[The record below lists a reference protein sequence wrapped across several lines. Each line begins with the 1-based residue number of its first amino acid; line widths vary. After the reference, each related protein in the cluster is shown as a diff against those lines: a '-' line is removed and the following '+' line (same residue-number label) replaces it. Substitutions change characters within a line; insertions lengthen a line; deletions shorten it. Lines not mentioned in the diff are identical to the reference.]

1 MPFLFKIAAILIG
14 IFIWKTVM
22 ASFAKAKEAMRD
34 DEDGGAGSRA
44 HLDLET
50 QWREAAEALTGTFDP
65 GEGPNM
71 KNASITG
78 SISGHSFT
86 IKRFG
91 RNYVRYFVGFRNA
104 TRIQVC
110 VVRDMQTIAE
120 RILDGHPI
128 FPSKMFFSSQEPDF
142 YCSAES
148 EAAFDRFLEMPS
160 NRSAVLNLVRLFPAG
175 MFNNEGVSVRL
186 RASVPD
192 VEVISRM
199 ATIANALENPSQ
211 TPMPDLMTAEK
222 KGLLAVPAEFS
233 FADDAEDENEE
244 DVPKRFPPIQVVAST
259 TKAKKTS
266 KIQVRKPDA
275 SAAARTTVI
284 RISPEAKRTGIS
296 DTVKSDI
303 VRSTPEKT
311 VLFSPE
317 KQVPAVQPLKQET
330 PVSAQSPSEAGHFRS
345 GGSASLTVE
354 SVCAALFSKSF
365 PSAEE
370 RAAFDAMKGRR
381 VHWTGELQMVLP
393 FSMDFTFGSRKGVKA
408 TLLVHE
414 MKQGQSGIPVRIKA
428 VAAFPPEFQAAL
440 ESAKGKTV
448 SFEGDILKFESFARE
463 IYLQDASLES

>member
-1 MPFLFKIAAILIG
+1 MPFFFKIAAILIG

-22 ASFAKAKEAMRD
+22 ASFSKAKAAMQD
-34 DEDGGAGSRA
+34 DEDGDAGSRA
-44 HLDLET
+44 HLDLEA
-50 QWREAAEALTGTFDP
+50 QWRQAAEALTGTFDS

-78 SISGHSFT
+78 NISGHSFT

-104 TRIQVC
+104 TRIRVC

-148 EAAFDRFLEMPS
+148 EAAFDRFLDTPS

-186 RASVPD
+186 RATAPD

-199 ATIANALENPSQ
+199 AAIANALENPSQ
-211 TPMPDLMTAEK
+211 TPMSDLMTAEK
-222 KGLLAVPAEFS
+222 KDLLSVPAEFS
-233 FADDAEDENEE
+233 SADFPPAEDEIEE
-244 DVPKRFPPIQVVAST
+244 DTPKRFQPLQVET
-259 TKAKKTS
+259 PKAKKTS
-266 KIQVRKPDA
+266 KIQMQKTDD
-275 SAAARTTVI
+275 AAARRTTVI
-284 RISPEAKRTGIS
+284 RISPEARRSGSS
-296 DTVKSDI
+296 DTVKSGV
-303 VRSTPEKT
+303 VRNSNP
-311 VLFSPE
+311 
-317 KQVPAVQPLKQET
+317 
-330 PVSAQSPSEAGHFRS
+330 
-345 GGSASLTVE
+345 SASTSPATDAAPQKQPAPGQKNVVSDDLTVE
-354 SVCAALFSKSF
+354 SVCAVLFSKSF
-365 PSAEE
+365 PGAEE
-370 RAAFDAMKGRR
+370 RAAFDTMKGRR
-381 VHWTGELQMVLP
+381 VRWTGELQMALP

-414 MKQGQSGIPVRIKA
+414 MKQGQSGVPVRIKA
-428 VAAFPPEFQAAL
+428 VAAFPPELQAAL

-448 SFEGDILKFESFARE
+448 AFSGDILKFEAFSRE

>member
-1 MPFLFKIAAILIG
+1 MPFFFKIAAILIG

-22 ASFAKAKEAMRD
+22 ASFSKAKAAMQD
-34 DEDGGAGSRA
+34 DEDGDAGSRA
-44 HLDLET
+44 HLDLEA
-50 QWREAAEALTGTFDP
+50 QWRQAAEALTGTFDS

-78 SISGHSFT
+78 NVSGHSFT

-104 TRIQVC
+104 TRIRVC

-148 EAAFDRFLEMPS
+148 EAAFDRFLDTPS

-186 RASVPD
+186 RATAPD

-199 ATIANALENPSQ
+199 AAIANTLENPSQ
-211 TPMPDLMTAEK
+211 TPMSDLMTAKK
-222 KGLLAVPAEFS
+222 KGLLSVPAEFS
-233 FADDAEDENEE
+233 SEDFPPAEEEVEE
-244 DVPKRFPPIQVVAST
+244 DTPKRFQPLQIEMPKS
-259 TKAKKTS
+259 KKTS
-266 KIQVRKPDA
+266 KIRVQKTDD
-275 SAAARTTVI
+275 AAARRTTVI
-284 RISPEAKRTGIS
+284 RISSETKRTEAVDVAKNGGI
-296 DTVKSDI
+296 
-303 VRSTPEKT
+303 RNAPEKT

-317 KQVPAVQPLKQET
+317 KQPPAAQAVAQET
-330 PVSAQSPSEAGHFRS
+330 PAPKAADSA
-345 GGSASLTVE
+345 LTVE

-365 PSAEE
+365 PGTEE
-370 RAAFDAMKGRR
+370 RAAFDAMKGCR
-381 VHWTGELQMVLP
+381 VRWTGELQMALP

-414 MKQGQSGIPVRIKA
+414 MKQGQSGVPVRIKA
-428 VAAFPPEFQAAL
+428 VAAFPPELQAAL

-448 SFEGDILKFESFARE
+448 AFSGDILKFEAFSRE

>member
-1 MPFLFKIAAILIG
+1 MHFLFKIAAILIG

-22 ASFAKAKEAMRD
+22 ASFTKAKAAMQD
-34 DEDGGAGSRA
+34 DEDGDAGSRA
-44 HLDLET
+44 HLDLEA
-50 QWREAAEALTGTFDP
+50 QWRQAAERLSCTFDR
-65 GEGPNM
+65 GKKANGNDM
-71 KNASITG
+71 
-78 SISGHSFT
+78 SISGRFSGHAVT

-104 TRIQVC
+104 TRIRVC

-148 EAAFDRFLEMPS
+148 EAAFDHFLDTPS

-186 RASVPD
+186 RATAPD

-199 ATIANALENPSQ
+199 AAIANALENPSQ
-211 TPMPDLMTAEK
+211 TPMSDLMTAQK
-222 KGLLAVPAEFS
+222 KGLLSVPAEFS
-233 FADDAEDENEE
+233 SADFPPAEEEIEE
-244 DVPKRFPPIQVVAST
+244 DTPKRFQPLQIETP
-259 TKAKKTS
+259 KAKKTS
-266 KIQVRKPDA
+266 KIQVQKSDD
-275 SAAARTTVI
+275 AAARRTTVI
-284 RISPEAKRTGIS
+284 RISPEARRTGIA
-296 DTVKSDI
+296 DTVKEDV
-303 VRSTPEKT
+303 VRNTSEKT

-317 KQVPAVQPLKQET
+317 KQVPPVQTKQDT
-330 PVSAQSPSEAGHFRS
+330 PAPKAADSA
-345 GGSASLTVE
+345 LTVE
-354 SVCAALFSKSF
+354 SVCAVLFSKSF
-365 PSAEE
+365 PGAEE

-381 VHWTGELQMVLP
+381 VRWTGELQMALP

-414 MKQGQSGIPVRIKA
+414 MKQGQSGVPVRIKA
-428 VAAFPPEFQAAL
+428 VAAFPPELQSAL

-448 SFEGDILKFESFARE
+448 AFEGDILKFEAFSRE